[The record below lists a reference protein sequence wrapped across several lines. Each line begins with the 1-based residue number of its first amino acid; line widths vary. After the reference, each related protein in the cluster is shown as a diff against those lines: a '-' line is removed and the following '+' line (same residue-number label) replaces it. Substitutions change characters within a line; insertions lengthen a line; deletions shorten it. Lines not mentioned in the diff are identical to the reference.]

1 MKKIFTLLSFLM
13 LGAMAF
19 AQQYY
24 VFADKD
30 GNVIEDGATIT
41 RTEVE
46 DDGFSV
52 LLKSG
57 LYLKNVDAPSNY
69 TATVKA
75 NITRI
80 DNGAV
85 QLCFPTNC
93 YSYDKV
99 GTHGSDDKA
108 ALEQGKVKD
117 LLSEWLPTAYGEC
130 IVEYTV
136 QNYQGAFPK
145 NKYTVT
151 VKYKYAGATGIE
163 QVKNSQSEGRC
174 QYFDLMGHQS
184 MSAQRGLNIVRSSDG
199 SVRKYIRK

>member
-1 MKKIFTLLSFLM
+1 MKKLFTLLSFLM

-41 RTEVE
+41 RSEVE

-69 TATVKA
+69 KATVKA

-93 YSYDKV
+93 FSYDKV

-108 ALEQGKVKD
+108 ALGQGEVKD

-130 IVEYTV
+130 VVEYTV

-145 NKYTVT
+145 SKYTVT
-151 VKYKYAGATGIE
+151 VKYQYADPAGIE
-163 QVKNSQSEGRC
+163 QVKNGQPTVRG
-174 QYFDLMGHQS
+174 QHFNLMGRQTK
-184 MSAQRGLNIVRSSDG
+184 AGQRGVNIVRSSDG
-199 SVRKYIRK
+199 SVYKYFAK